1 MFKYMSLR
9 IFLLLS
15 IMALTACG
23 GGASEDGGSSQFI
36 PQIHVLQSNELR
48 CVEYTPS
55 TEQEQSDIQSIGGYS
70 GSCSRSNALGQCDYF
85 SNETNFNVKSIYYQD
100 SAFLLTVD
108 TLRQGC
114 EYIQGSFS
122 EIDQSGDSGSNV
134 VPSNPELEV
143 PPIDLDADDDGFT
156 DFIEFEYG
164 TSISDW
170 NSSPIGL
177 LSNIV
182 NFQDDNDS
190 DGFSDYIEAWYYTD
204 PNDPNSIPL
213 DENGDFIPD
222 DFDDSTDSEAP
233 RLLAFDIASDVL
245 IIENGLETVTFNMT
259 IIDDVSGLKRV
270 DLVLSNSVN
279 QTVSVSAYGSEI
291 EKNLVALSLESSEFG
306 EYANA
311 GNWEITSVSL
321 EDRAGNDFQYIA
333 SDLNVLGFSNKVILE
348 NENTDLVAP
357 TFSSFS
363 IANTDIEIL
372 TGNENIQID
381 VTIADDVSG
390 VKRLDIVFDG
400 PTGQTVNASIYN
412 GLGGSEEIV
421 SFNTSDLGLYA
432 AEGIWQV
439 SYVTIEDVAGNHFS
453 YSSSE
458 LSSLGFDFSV
468 NVQNSNSDNL
478 APTLDDFSFNEAF
491 INIQDGS
498 ETVTFNLTVS
508 DNVSGLDYITVELV
522 GPTSQTVYATI
533 YGNDLGDLNHE
544 LSIESNAFGEF
555 SAEGQWTIQYV
566 SLTDVADNT
575 IQYNA
580 NDLVSLG
587 FDASIN
593 LYKM

>member
-23 GGASEDGGSSQFI
+23 GGASEDGGSQFI
-36 PQIHVLQSNELR
+36 PQIHVLQSNELL

-55 TEQEQSDIQSIGGYS
+55 TEQEQNDIQSIGGYS

-122 EIDQSGDSGSNV
+122 EIDQGGDSGSSV

-156 DFIEFEYG
+156 DFIELEYG

-190 DGFSDYIEAWYYTD
+190 DGFSDYIEVWYYTD
-204 PNDPNSIPL
+204 PNDPNFIPL

-222 DFDDSTDSEAP
+222 DFDVSTDSKAP

-245 IIENGLETVTFNMT
+245 VIENGLETVTFNMT
-259 IIDDVSGLKRV
+259 IIDDISGLERV

-279 QTVSVSAYGSEI
+279 QTVYVSAYGSEI

-311 GNWEITSVSL
+311 GNWEIDYVSL
-321 EDRAGNDFQYIA
+321 EDRAGNNFQYMA
-333 SDLNVLGFSNKVILE
+333 SDLNLLGFSNKVILE
-348 NENTDLVAP
+348 NENSDLVAP

-363 IANTDIEIL
+363 IANTEIEIL
-372 TGNENIQID
+372 TGNENIKID
-381 VTIADDVSG
+381 ATIVDDVSG

-400 PTGQTVNASIYN
+400 PTGQTVSASIYN
-412 GLGGSEEIV
+412 GLGGSEETV

-432 AEGIWQV
+432 AEGVWQV

-468 NVQNSNSDNL
+468 YVQNTNSDNL

-544 LSIESNAFGEF
+544 LSLESNAFGEF
-555 SAEGQWTIQYV
+555 AAEGHWTIQYV

-575 IQYNA
+575 MQYNA

>member
-1 MFKYMSLR
+1 MSLR

-23 GGASEDGGSSQFI
+23 GGASEDGGSQFI
-36 PQIHVLQSNELR
+36 PQIHVLQSNELL

-55 TEQEQSDIQSIGGYS
+55 TEQEQNDIQSIGGYS

-122 EIDQSGDSGSNV
+122 EIDQGGDSGSSV

-156 DFIEFEYG
+156 DFIELEYG

-190 DGFSDYIEAWYYTD
+190 DGFSDYIEVWYYTD
-204 PNDPNSIPL
+204 PNDPNFIPL

-222 DFDDSTDSEAP
+222 DFDVSTDSKAP

-245 IIENGLETVTFNMT
+245 VIENGLETVTFNMT
-259 IIDDVSGLKRV
+259 IIDDISGLERV

-279 QTVSVSAYGSEI
+279 QTVYVSAYGSEI

-311 GNWEITSVSL
+311 GNWEIDYVSL
-321 EDRAGNDFQYIA
+321 EDRAGNNFQYMA
-333 SDLNVLGFSNKVILE
+333 SDLNLLGFSNKVILE
-348 NENTDLVAP
+348 NENSDLVAP

-363 IANTDIEIL
+363 IANTEIEIL
-372 TGNENIQID
+372 TGNENIKID
-381 VTIADDVSG
+381 ATIVDDVSG

-400 PTGQTVNASIYN
+400 PTGQTVSASIYN
-412 GLGGSEEIV
+412 GLGGSEETV

-432 AEGIWQV
+432 AEGVWQV

-468 NVQNSNSDNL
+468 YVQNTNSDNL

-544 LSIESNAFGEF
+544 LSLESNAFGEF
-555 SAEGQWTIQYV
+555 AAEGHWTIQYV

-575 IQYNA
+575 MQYNA

>member
-1 MFKYMSLR
+1 MSLR

>member
-1 MFKYMSLR
+1 MSLR

-23 GGASEDGGSSQFI
+23 GGASEDGGSQFI
-36 PQIHVLQSNELR
+36 PQIHVLQSNELL

-55 TEQEQSDIQSIGGYS
+55 TEQEQNDIQSIGGYS

-122 EIDQSGDSGSNV
+122 EIDQGGDSGSSV

-156 DFIEFEYG
+156 DFIELEYG

-190 DGFSDYIEAWYYTD
+190 DGFSDYIEVWYYTD
-204 PNDPNSIPL
+204 PNDPNFIPL

-222 DFDDSTDSEAP
+222 DFDVSTDSKAP

-245 IIENGLETVTFNMT
+245 VIENGLETVTFNMT
-259 IIDDVSGLKRV
+259 IIDDISGLERV

-279 QTVSVSAYGSEI
+279 QTVYVSAYGSEI

-311 GNWEITSVSL
+311 GNWEIDYVSL
-321 EDRAGNDFQYIA
+321 EDRAGNNFQYMA
-333 SDLNVLGFSNKVILE
+333 SDLNLLGFSNKVILE
-348 NENTDLVAP
+348 NENSDLVAP
-357 TFSSFS
+357 TFLSFS
-363 IANTDIEIL
+363 IANTEIEIL
-372 TGNENIQID
+372 TGNENIKID
-381 VTIADDVSG
+381 ATIVDDVSG

-400 PTGQTVNASIYN
+400 PTGQTVSASIYN
-412 GLGGSEEIV
+412 GLGGSEETV

-432 AEGIWQV
+432 AEGVWQV

-468 NVQNSNSDNL
+468 YVQNTNSDNL

-544 LSIESNAFGEF
+544 LSLESNAFGEF
-555 SAEGQWTIQYV
+555 AAEGQWTIQYV

-575 IQYNA
+575 MQYNA

>member
-23 GGASEDGGSSQFI
+23 GGASEDGGSQFI
-36 PQIHVLQSNELR
+36 PQIHVLQSNELL

-55 TEQEQSDIQSIGGYS
+55 TEQEQNDIQSIGGYS

-122 EIDQSGDSGSNV
+122 EIDQGGDSGSSV

-156 DFIEFEYG
+156 DFIELEYG

-190 DGFSDYIEAWYYTD
+190 DGFSDYIEVWYYTD
-204 PNDPNSIPL
+204 PNDPNFIPL

-222 DFDDSTDSEAP
+222 DFDVSTDSKAP

-245 IIENGLETVTFNMT
+245 VIENGLETVTFNMT
-259 IIDDVSGLKRV
+259 IIDDISGLERV

-279 QTVSVSAYGSEI
+279 QTVYVSAYGSEI

-311 GNWEITSVSL
+311 GNWEIDYVSL
-321 EDRAGNDFQYIA
+321 EDRAGNNFQYMA
-333 SDLNVLGFSNKVILE
+333 SDLNLLGFSNKVILE
-348 NENTDLVAP
+348 NENSDLVAP

-363 IANTDIEIL
+363 IANTEIEIL
-372 TGNENIQID
+372 TGNENIKID
-381 VTIADDVSG
+381 ATIVDDVSG

-400 PTGQTVNASIYN
+400 PTGQTVSASIYN
-412 GLGGSEEIV
+412 GLGGSEETV

-432 AEGIWQV
+432 AEGVWQV

-468 NVQNSNSDNL
+468 YVQNTNSDNL

-544 LSIESNAFGEF
+544 LSLESNAFGEF
-555 SAEGQWTIQYV
+555 AAEGQWTIQYV

-575 IQYNA
+575 MQYNA